1 MTNATRYD
9 DLESRFRYRRE
20 NCGIVDSKDDHPP
33 FNLQSQKRNGF
44 IAGII
49 VLYLLVF
56 SSDGD
61 LWCRIRETFDEL
73 GELRNCSVAPMG
85 NLQIL
90 FLMETVRGLISS
102 LANISQR

>member
-1 MTNATRYD
+1 MCVYIQKQTFQEAFIYNMTNATMYN

-20 NCGIVDSKDDHPP
+20 DSGIVYSKDDHPP

-56 SSDGD
+56 SSDD
-61 LWCRIRETFDEL
+61 VL
-73 GELRNCSVAPMG
+73 
-85 NLQIL
+85 
-90 FLMETVRGLISS
+90 
-102 LANISQR
+102 